1 MIKACMETSADYY
14 RFKKTRCMQFH
25 FIDVVLQ
32 RDREKKNKA
41 WVTVFGSEKLISSWD
56 SAVER

>member
-1 MIKACMETSADYY
+1 
-14 RFKKTRCMQFH
+14 MQFH

-41 WVTVFGSEKLISSWD
+41 WVTVFGSENLISSWD